1 MWERI
6 KRWAL
11 ELEDEGLTLWFCCRH
26 PGMPLLPKI
35 LALLVVAYFLS
46 PIDLIPDFIP
56 VLGYL
61 DELILLPVSIY
72 LILKLVPEPV
82 LIECRAKAQDWIA
95 QHKPTPRSII
105 GAVVIMLLWMAFFG
119 VLWKYWGDDVIKWF
133 SAGQAAVPGE

>member
-1 MWERI
+1 MWERL
-6 KRWAL
+6 KRWAK
-11 ELEDEGLTLWFCCRH
+11 EIEFEGLTLWFACRH
-26 PGMPLLPKI
+26 PGMPLLPRI

-82 LIECRAKAQDWIA
+82 LAECRPRAEAWVA
-95 QHKPTPRSII
+95 ANHPTPRSVV
-105 GAVVIMLLWMAFFG
+105 GAVIVMCLWMAFFSL
-119 VLWKYWGDDVIKWF
+119 VWKYYGNWLMKLVG
-133 SAGQAAVPGE
+133 AA